1 MKKVLIVSA
10 AAAALAMAGASMAS
24 AHGPSMGYGMGM
36 MGPGMMG
43 PGMMGPGMMGQG
55 MMGQG
60 MMGYGYGPGMMGW
73 GGPGR
78 TTDLSSDD
86 VKSMLERWINWQG
99 NPRLKV
105 GDVKEQN
112 DDVIVADI
120 VTQDGSLVDRLKVD
134 RHTGYMQR
142 VQ

>member
-1 MKKVLIVSA
+1 MKKVLIATA
-10 AAAALAMAGASMAS
+10 AAAALGIAGASVAS
-24 AHGPSMGYGMGM
+24 AHGPSMGYGMGWGGMGM
-36 MGPGMMG
+36 MGPGYGPGMMG
-43 PGMMGPGMMGQG
+43 P
-55 MMGQG
+55 G

-78 TTDLSSDD
+78 SVDLSSDD
-86 VKSMLERWINWQG
+86 VKSMLERWVNWQG
-99 NPRLKV
+99 NPRIKV
-105 GDVKEQN
+105 GDVKEEN

-120 VTQDGSLVDRLKVD
+120 VTQDGSLVDRVKVD